1 MSVLNEEGQT
11 QIVCNDCGA
20 ESHTVDKDDF
30 SQLVSEL
37 KADGW
42 RIAKPEGRWV
52 HECKDCVSHNSALAQ
67 AQRKF
72 GLR

>member
-1 MSVLNEEGQT
+1 MIQRDGTTQ
-11 QIVCNDCGA
+11 QIVCDECGA
-20 ESHTVDKDDF
+20 EGACSDDF
-30 SQLVSEL
+30 NDMIAEA